1 MEKKSKPG
9 PNSLCLNKRV
19 LLSLISGLVSIS
31 ISFGQLSVNTVINP
45 PYPTNLDYYVDDLSN
60 LYLNIVN
67 TDPGTTYRYKLEAD
81 IYGPAGITAHIRYL
95 GEAITILPLET
106 HFYTGLQLQML
117 GSSSDG
123 FENTNNLSAEQLD
136 AITINHALP
145 EGEYRICISA
155 FDEDGNRLSDATE
168 GCASFDIVYI
178 DRPEILL
185 PALDDY
191 VFPVINVSWV
201 QDLSSVSPIQ
211 RSRLVY
217 RLNIGDATVDEFYYY
232 LDDIFEMNFSS
243 LRHFETSATTYQF
256 VNGVEYNF
264 IEGHEYVVWVTA
276 IDPEGELMFL
286 DRGNSNVVFF
296 TYGMEGD
303 TSQVDDEEYYGCIQE
318 EFITTTCADPQADMY
333 FPSHQDTLPFS
344 QFPFILRFDPYCND
358 YRRLEYSLQIS
369 DQATGANIYN
379 RNDDLDWPPGGP
391 MQYLLDQGITVDA
404 DRARMF
410 MMNDSWMTPSF
421 ERSKSYRAV
430 ADASMAMRNGGTFNY
445 SFSNDF
451 VSGMPK
457 PGLETPAREA
467 ELPPGSIMFR
477 WDNGALPWN
486 VFPDVFYLVRM
497 HGSHGSIED
506 ATFYGDVHEKWVLQI
521 SRSEHFEEANLVSGI
536 AEEVNGSHFQSVED
550 LMSGIYLI
558 NNRNK
563 EITEEGTYYWRVVW
577 LRNPAAVLP
586 PSYYVA
592 DADFYHSSE
601 IRKFIIN
608 NGAPGG
614 PGGPG
619 EEEETEPSCAAPCVF
634 PAITNTTPISDLP
647 VGSTFSIAGFTV
659 ETRTVSGSGPVYNG
673 EGYIRMPLLNNIKL
687 RVQFNGLQ
695 INSSRQAFAGRV
707 IPVKDDALPFSD
719 FISPLGRIV
728 SMTQTEAEA
737 MDAAIEGTGKL
748 LSLLTPGSETALPI
762 GIDKEIEGSR
772 IIIGIID
779 LMLKPDSA
787 RMTAVVNIDLPN
799 MEVVE
804 GFISLGADVCIT
816 PTGFANDVRL
826 YLPQDQ
832 VFDLGNENEFVIAGA
847 EEGRPANQVTAVE
860 WDCDGFRAL
869 NITGIHSFT
878 REWLLPEAADGSIRP
893 EGKVEARFTGR
904 FVRGGNIMV
913 NIDMDPFQLPGVEGW
928 GFTVAD
934 NAWIDLSDLENPEG
948 FMAALPHDYVH
959 PALSSSGMQ
968 NTWKGFFLQEVS
980 VRSPE
985 HLQGPDGNRLSFAL
999 RNIFIDQT
1007 GLTFSARAENILRWD
1022 GEGDMAGWK
1031 ASLDTFFVDILQ
1043 NNFRQAGFNGK
1054 LGFPI
1059 AEETEYMKY
1068 QAALQHSDGDFAFV
1082 LSVRPVEAIHI
1093 PISMAQATIL
1103 PSTYVRVVLAD
1114 SSFIEANISATLTI
1128 GNNNLPS
1135 GTAMPA
1141 SISMPGIRIEN
1152 LRLNSEIGFDT
1163 TDFAYSLTGLEGL
1176 GMGSTGGHG
1185 NSVMEDPYM
1194 MMPTG
1199 DSESTLSGFPIGL
1212 DHFSFSNEGITI
1224 QPRITLSGSEGGFSA
1239 AAKILLNTDMEL
1251 APTQRFNLTGV
1262 TLQRID
1268 LNVEASDVTLRGYLE
1283 FYKEA
1288 AVEGVRGGITLGIN
1302 MGQRMGI
1309 DINADFGTY
1318 KTATATVFNSENW
1331 YSYFYVDGTVFLSSG
1346 IQIFSGLSLYGLG
1359 GGFYHHMEMTSALPA
1374 STSIA
1379 GASSGGRPSGVRY
1392 APNFSND
1399 LGLKFKV
1406 ILGSNG
1412 DEGKAYNLD
1421 VGLQAEFSFTHGL
1434 TLLRFEG
1441 SFRVMTD
1448 GITIATIGRE
1458 GNSPV
1463 AGYLNMELDLPPG
1476 APATFNGQFFVKVKV
1491 PVSSPLLTGVGTIP
1505 NPPPG
1510 WTAENALIW
1519 ANFYVGP
1526 DKWYFHMG
1534 SPTNRGGLRLRIG
1547 DVDVARITGYLMIG
1561 HDIPVLMPEP
1571 DAEFVRIFNASRG
1584 GGVNSELGDPESL
1597 TAGRPRP
1604 SVPLGEGVAFGIAMA
1619 MNLSAEF
1626 FPFYFDLSS
1635 VMGCDINVTRATDGD
1650 RTCAGTGTIPG
1661 IDGWYGMGQF
1671 YAGIQGAFGIRINL
1685 FVEQIT
1691 VPILEASAALILR
1704 GGLPN
1709 PEWVAGRGSF
1719 YYNVCDGLAEGT
1731 CDFALQAG
1739 TVCIPV
1745 STGNPFGEMTL
1756 LQDLRPGE
1764 GETVEVYA
1772 DAAAA
1777 FSMGMNRVYEIE
1789 EYVSAVDPP
1798 AIRRL
1803 EPYMHSF
1810 ELKLNGRGAPL
1821 PGSGEWSEN
1830 DHIYTFLPASLLSGE
1845 SNYTARVEARIRED
1859 GRDLMVRGSVY
1870 REELLHHFRTGPMPD
1885 HIVPEMINFTY
1896 PYIRQQ
1902 NFLKSE
1908 TRSSQGY
1915 IVLLQRNPLLSV
1927 EGDVSNV
1934 DVSFTARFTSEDRE
1948 VINTQAIIEREQI
1961 IKFDVARLQPQ
1972 KLYCLQIIRR
1982 DQPRGTVSL
1991 PGNMSLND
1999 MTGGPVAGGV
2009 GGNASLQIQNLYAVL
2024 GRSTITSNQFTRIQL
2039 PSGQVRQNEKE
2050 LFNYFFKTSMYTDFR
2065 SKLAAEQADW
2075 DPETVTFGVDII
2087 TLDNSFNE
2095 SLEWVDVNTFKVLP
2109 HARSHSF
2116 PKRVGFYLRP
2126 PLNAEFETYT
2136 PGTVLP
2142 NQYFTGTI
2150 APRIVVPYLEGA
2162 NIRQRVVNNVQ
2173 AAWGVNV
2180 SSSIPWY
2187 PLYEG
2192 FAPYDENI
2200 YFSSTTPY
2208 RYPMDDA
2215 TINQAFTET
2224 TGLNGIT
2231 MPSLPGIPPLPLGY
2245 NPSARPQTR
2254 IMYGLHLTGMAQYRK
2269 YQQDLRRF
2277 AYQSLT
2283 LPVGVGTIT
2292 TSPYELMSA
2301 TDKTYVTRAL
2311 AREPIGMT
2319 RPSKGPHSFGFFY
2332 KYPLPDGR
2340 DTYNEIIPFTFQN

>member
-1 MEKKSKPG
+1 MGKKSNPG
-9 PNSLCLNKRV
+9 YNSRF
-19 LLSLISGLVSIS
+19 LISKILMCLVAGMMSAS
-31 ISFGQLSVNTVINP
+31 TSLGQLSVNTVINP
-45 PYPTNLDYYVDDLSN
+45 PYPTNLDYYIDDLSN

-67 TDPGTTYRYKLEAD
+67 TDPATTYRYRLEAD
-81 IYGPAGITAHIRYL
+81 IFGPAGITAHIRYL
-95 GEAITILPLET
+95 GEPITILPLET

-123 FENTNNLSAEQLD
+123 FENTNNLTAEQLN

-145 EGEYRICISA
+145 EGEYRLCISA
-155 FDEDGNRLSDATE
+155 FDENGDRLSPASE
-168 GCASFDIVYI
+168 GCATFNIVYI
-178 DRPEILL
+178 DRPEIVL
-185 PALDDY
+185 PVLDDY
-191 VFPVINVSWV
+191 VFPVVNVSWI
-201 QDLSSVSPIQ
+201 QDLSSVSPMQ
-211 RSRLVY
+211 RSRLIY
-217 RLNIGDATVDEFYYY
+217 RLNIGDATIDEFYYY

-243 LRHFETSATTYQF
+243 LRQFETQATTYQF
-256 VNGVEYNF
+256 VNGVEFNF

-276 IDPEGELMFL
+276 VDPEGELMFL

-296 TYGMEGD
+296 TYGTEAD
-303 TSQVDDEEYYGCIQE
+303 DDEEEGGELYGCILPE
-318 EFITTTCADPQADMY
+318 IETTTCTDPRAEMY
-333 FPSHQDTLPFS
+333 FPSHQDTLPFR

-358 YRRLEYSLQIS
+358 YQRLEYNIQLNELPAGNS
-369 DQATGANIYN
+369 IYN
-379 RNDDLDWPPGGP
+379 RSDDLNWPPGGP
-391 MQYLLDQGITVDA
+391 LQYMLDQGITVDA
-404 DRARMF
+404 ERARMF
-410 MMNDSWMTPSF
+410 MMNDSWLTPSF
-421 ERSKSYRAV
+421 ERSKRYQAV
-430 ADASMAMRNGGTFNY
+430 AEASMSMRHGGTFTY

-457 PGLETPAREA
+457 PGLETPAREQA
-467 ELPPGSIMFR
+467 MPPGSIMFR

-486 VFPDVFYLVRM
+486 AFPDVFHLVRM
-497 HGSHGSIED
+497 HGSHGSMED

-521 SRSEHFEEANLVSGI
+521 SRSEFFEESSLVSGLS
-536 AEEVNGSHFQSVED
+536 EEVNGAHFESVED
-550 LMSGIYLI
+550 LMSGIYLV
-558 NNRNK
+558 NNQSK
-563 EITEEGTYYWRVVW
+563 DITEEGTYYWRVVW
-577 LRNPAAVLP
+577 LKNPDAVLL
-586 PSYYVA
+586 PSFYVA
-592 DADFYHSSE
+592 DSDLYHSSE
-601 IRKFIIN
+601 IRKFIIDN
-608 NGAPGG
+608 EAGES

-619 EEEETEPSCAAPCVF
+619 EEEETEPTCSAPCVF

-647 VGSTFSIAGFTV
+647 VGSTFTIAGFTV
-659 ETRTVSGSGPVYNG
+659 ETRTVSGSGPSYNG

-687 RVQFNGLQ
+687 RVQFTGLQ
-695 INSSRQAFAGRV
+695 INASRQAFAGRV
-707 IPVKDDALPFSD
+707 TPVQDDALPFSD

-748 LSLLTPGSETALPI
+748 ISLLTPGSETALPI

-772 IIIGIID
+772 IVIGIID

-799 MEVVE
+799 MEIVD

-816 PTGFANDVRL
+816 PSGFANDVRL

-832 VFDLGNENEFVIAGA
+832 VFDLGNGNEFVIAGA
-847 EEGRPANQVTAVE
+847 ENDRPTNQVTAVE

-869 NITGIHSFT
+869 NITGIHRFT
-878 REWLLPEAADGSIRP
+878 RDWLLPEGTDGHILST
-893 EGKVEARFTGR
+893 GKVEARFTGR
-904 FVRGGNIMV
+904 FVRGGNIMI

-928 GFTVAD
+928 GFTVAH
-934 NAWIDLSDLENPEG
+934 NAWIDLSDLENPER
-948 FMAALPHDYVH
+948 FMASLPADYEH
-959 PALSSSGMQ
+959 PSLTSAGMQ
-968 NTWKGFFLQEVS
+968 NTWKGFFLEEVS

-999 RNIFIDQT
+999 RNIFIDNT
-1007 GLTFSARAENILRWD
+1007 GLTFSARAENILSW
-1022 GEGDMAGWK
+1022 EGDGDMVGWK

-1059 AEETEYMKY
+1059 AEETEFMKY
-1068 QAALQHSDGDFAFV
+1068 QAALQHTDGDFAFV
-1082 LSVRPVEAIHI
+1082 LSVRPVEAIRI

-1114 SSFIEANISATLTI
+1114 SSFIEANLSATLTI
-1128 GNNNLPS
+1128 GNSNLPS
-1135 GTAMPA
+1135 GTSMPA
-1141 SISMPGIRIEN
+1141 SMSMPGIRIEN
-1152 LRLNSEIGFDT
+1152 LRINSEIGFDT
-1163 TDFAYSLTGLEGL
+1163 TDFAYSLTGLEGI
-1176 GMGSTGGHG
+1176 GMGGSGGHG
-1185 NSVMEDPYM
+1185 RAAMEDPYLFM
-1194 MMPTG
+1194 TTG

-1239 AAKILLNTDMEL
+1239 AAKILLNTDMQL

-1283 FYKEA
+1283 FYKDA
-1288 AVEGVRGGITLGIN
+1288 TTEGVKGGITLGIN
-1302 MGQRMGI
+1302 MGQRIGI

-1318 KTATATVFNSENW
+1318 KTATATVFNTRDW

-1359 GGFYHHMEMTSALPA
+1359 GGFYHHMEMTSGLPA
-1374 STSIA
+1374 STA
-1379 GASSGGRPSGVRY
+1379 VASGGSTGRPSGVRY
-1392 APNFSND
+1392 RPNFSND

-1448 GITIATIGRE
+1448 GISIATIGRE

-1463 AGYLNMELDLPPG
+1463 AGYLDMKLNLPPD

-1491 PVSSPLLTGVGTIP
+1491 PVSSPLLTGIGTIP
-1505 NPPPG
+1505 NPPEG
-1510 WTAENALIW
+1510 WTAENALVW
-1519 ANFYVGP
+1519 AKFYVGP
-1526 DKWYFHMG
+1526 DKWFFHMG

-1547 DVDVARITGYLMIG
+1547 DVDVARITGYMMIG

-1584 GGVNSELGDPESL
+1584 GGVTSDLGDPATL
-1597 TAGRPRP
+1597 TEGRPRP

-1635 VMGCDINVTRATDGD
+1635 VMGCDINITRATDGD
-1650 RTCAGTGTIPG
+1650 RTCAGTGLVPG
-1661 IDGWYGMGQF
+1661 VDGWYGMGQF

-1691 VPILEASAALILR
+1691 VPILQASAAIILR

-1745 STGNPFGEMTL
+1745 ATGNPFGELTL

-1777 FSMGMNRVYEIE
+1777 FAMGMNRVYEIE
-1789 EYVSAVDPP
+1789 EYVSAIDPP

-1810 ELKLNGRGAPL
+1810 EIKLNGRGASL
-1821 PGSGEWSEN
+1821 PGTGEWSEN
-1830 DHIYTFLPASLLSGE
+1830 NHIYTFYPTSLFQGE
-1845 SNYTARVEARIRED
+1845 SNYTARVEARIREN
-1859 GRDLMVRGSVY
+1859 GRDLLVRGTAY

-1908 TRSSQGY
+1908 TRADQGY

-1934 DVSFTARFTSEDRE
+1934 DVSFTARFTSEDRA
-1948 VINTQAIIEREQI
+1948 VISTPAVIEREQI
-1961 IKFDVARLQPQ
+1961 IKFDVRQLQPG

-1991 PGNMSLND
+1991 PGNMSMNS
-1999 MTGGPVAGGV
+1999 MTGGPVATTGGR
-2009 GGNASLQIQNLYAVL
+2009 GGSMQIQNLYAVL
-2024 GRSTITSNQFTRIQL
+2024 GRSTVTSNQFTRISL
-2039 PSGQVRQNEKE
+2039 PAGQVRQNEKE
-2050 LFNYFFKTSMYTDFR
+2050 LFNYFFKTSGFTDFR
-2065 SKLAAEQADW
+2065 TKLAAEQSDW
-2075 DPETVTFGVDII
+2075 DHETITFGVDVIK
-2087 TLDNSFNE
+2087 LENSFSEN
-2095 SLEWVDVNTFKVLP
+2095 LEWVDVNTFKVLP
-2109 HARSHSF
+2109 HGRSRSF
-2116 PKRVGFYLRP
+2116 SKRVNFYLRP
-2126 PLNAEFETYT
+2126 PLNAEFDTYT

-2142 NQYFTGTI
+2142 NQYFMGTI

-2162 NIRQRVVNNVQ
+2162 NLRQRVINSVQ
-2173 AAWGVNV
+2173 VSWGVNV
-2180 SSSIPWY
+2180 SSSIPGF
-2187 PLYEG
+2187 PLYNG
-2192 FAPYDENI
+2192 YPPYDQSI
-2200 YFSSTTPY
+2200 FFSEVTPFKN
-2208 RYPMDDA
+2208 PLDDA
-2215 TINQAFTET
+2215 TVNMAFTET
-2224 TGLNGIT
+2224 TGPGIT
-2231 MPSLPGIPPLPLGY
+2231 MTGLSVPILPPGVLPMTPHRTTVLY
-2245 NPSARPQTR
+2245 S
-2254 IMYGLHLTGMAQYRK
+2254 LHLTGMTQYRELQRD
-2269 YQQDLRRF
+2269 YRRF
-2277 AYQSLT
+2277 AYQTLT

-2292 TSPYELMSA
+2292 TSPYELMNA
-2301 TDKTYVTRAL
+2301 TDKTSVTRL
-2311 AREPIGMT
+2311 LSREPIGMT
-2319 RPSKGPHSFGFFY
+2319 RPSKGPHSFGFVY
-2332 KYPLPDGR
+2332 KYPLPDGT
-2340 DTYNEIIPFTFQN
+2340 DTYNEIIPFTFHN